1 MWKLTLSS
9 LAAGLVLMCLGV
21 ARVSAGEAVVPGQKI
36 FTGNKCTQCHSIDS
50 LKISK
55 VKSEEKEEEEELAEG
70 EEKRDPPDLS
80 GVGNEHDPAFI
91 TKWLMKEE
99 KIKGHKHKKKFK
111 GSPEDL
117 KVLADWLGTLKYN
130 VPKKKAK

>member
-1 MWKLTLSS
+1 MWQLSLSS
-9 LAAGLVLMCLGV
+9 LAAGLVLICLGA
-21 ARVSAGEAVVPGQKI
+21 ARVGAEDAVPPAQKI
-36 FTGNKCTQCHSIDS
+36 FTTNKCTQCHSIDS
-50 LKISK
+50 LKIAK
-55 VKSEEKEEEEELAEG
+55 VKSEEKEEELAEG
-70 EEKRDPPDLS
+70 EEKIDPPDLS
-80 GVGNEHDPAFI
+80 GVGKEHDPAFI

-99 KIKGHKHKKKFK
+99 KIDGHKHKKKFK